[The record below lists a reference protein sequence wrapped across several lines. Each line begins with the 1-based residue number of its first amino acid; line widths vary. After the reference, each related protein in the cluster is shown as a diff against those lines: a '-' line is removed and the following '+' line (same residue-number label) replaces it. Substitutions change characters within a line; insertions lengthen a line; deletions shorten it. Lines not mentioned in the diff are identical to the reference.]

1 MSENEN
7 ISTHTIGEGLIG
19 GITQETT
26 TTEKID
32 PTKTIKKITYNG
44 TSIPLY
50 NSGLTWYS
58 PVTDGS
64 PSVSLAAISSKTKS
78 FQIPVSAAPATGD
91 IILIMS
97 TSSSVIC
104 FYYSINKRWITD
116 NANLTFSGSPVYSN
130 NKLNFICS
138 YTSTV
143 PSKACFITS
152 PNNT

>member
-7 ISTHTIGEGLIG
+7 ISTHVIGEGLIG

-32 PTKTIKKITYNG
+32 PTKTIKKITYNE

-64 PSVSLAAISSKTKS
+64 PSVSLAVSSKTKS
-78 FQIPVSAAPATGD
+78 FQIPISAAPAVGD

-104 FYYSINKRWITD
+104 FYYSINKKWVTE
-116 NANLTFSGSPVYSN
+116 NTELTFSSSPIYSN
-130 NKLNFICS
+130 HKLNFTCS
-138 YTSTV
+138 YSLMPV
-143 PSKACFITS
+143 PSKACFITN
-152 PNNT
+152 PNK